1 MVKMISR
8 VGSGTR
14 RCIVVAAMTTALV
27 GCGGGSG
34 DADTTAEPTVDLNG
48 DGVIDVLDTDADG
61 DEIADVDD
69 DFVDTDFDG
78 FDDRTGLTET
88 EATASTVPGDEDND
102 GFTDVSEANQ
112 CGSESGTDNDSSTA
126 TWDDNCV
133 IKRTAI
139 GGQFADSL
147 YSVGIQRVLACTG
160 LYSGVIDGE
169 YGPGSETSL
178 KTFQRAEALVDDGIV
193 GAQTWGRLQEKVTVL
208 TPGQVGSTPD
218 TMGFADGT
226 CAGTPMFYQYTTAA
240 EDGLSIVRGRWE
252 LAKNPPEAD
261 QRLPFSI
268 GSPFA
273 DF

>member
-1 MVKMISR
+1 MVTMISR

-34 DADTTAEPTVDLNG
+34 DADTSGEPTVDLNG
-48 DGVIDVLDTDADG
+48 DGVIDALDTDVDG
-61 DEIADVDD
+61 DGIADADD
-69 DFVDTDFDG
+69 NFVDADLDG
-78 FDDRTGLTET
+78 FDDNTGQTEA

-102 GFTDVSEANQ
+102 GFTDVSETNQ
-112 CGSESGTDNDSSTA
+112 CGSESGTDNNSSTA

-139 GGQFADSL
+139 NGQFADSL
-147 YSVGIQRVLACTG
+147 YSVGIQRVLNCTG
-160 LYSGVIDGE
+160 FYSDAIDGE
-169 YGPGSETSL
+169 YGQGSEASL
-178 KTFQRAEALVDDGIV
+178 KAFQRAEGLVDDGIV
-193 GAQTWGRLQEKVTVL
+193 GARTWGRLQEKVGVL

-218 TMGFADGT
+218 AMGFDDGI
-226 CAGTPMFYQYTTAA
+226 CEDIPLFYQYTTAA